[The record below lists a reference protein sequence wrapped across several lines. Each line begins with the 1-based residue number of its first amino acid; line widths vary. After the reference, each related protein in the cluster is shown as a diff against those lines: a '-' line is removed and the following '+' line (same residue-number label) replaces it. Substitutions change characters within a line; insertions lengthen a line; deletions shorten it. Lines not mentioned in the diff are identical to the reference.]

1 MYVADIGVK
10 CSTCGVKFNSRQ
22 LPAVIDIGYRN
33 SELRQFFKGVIPQY
47 EEYFVITCPSCG
59 RADWSTSFE
68 VIEEPAY
75 LNAPA
80 TTAHLQFRQ
89 AAMTAEKEGRSFY
102 NIAYLYLYAAWCADD
117 RNASVQAFEYRRLAA
132 DAFSKSLVDG
142 SCPADKKAETE
153 YLIAEIL
160 RRAGDF
166 AASREYFVKIVGRL
180 PSHFAIM
187 ARKLMRLCEVSD
199 SQAIDFVA
207 EVSA

>member
-10 CSTCGVKFNSRQ
+10 CPTCGVKFNSKQ
-22 LPAVIDIGYRN
+22 LPAVLDIGYRN

-47 EEYFVITCPSCG
+47 EEYFVVTCPSCG

-75 LNAPA
+75 LSAPT

-89 AAMTAEKEGRSFY
+89 AAMVAEKEGRSFY

-117 RNASVQAFEYRRLAA
+117 RNAQVQAAEYRRLAV
-132 DAFSKSLVDG
+132 DAFSKSIVDG
-142 SCPADKKAETE
+142 SCPADKRAETE
-153 YLIAEIL
+153 YLMGEIL
-160 RRAGDF
+160 RRAGEF
-166 AASREYFVKIVGRL
+166 AASREYFGKMVGRL
-180 PSHFAIM
+180 PGPLAIM
-187 ARKLMRLCEVSD
+187 ARKLMRLCELGD

>member
-10 CSTCGVKFNSRQ
+10 CPTCGVKFNSRQ

-75 LNAPA
+75 LQAPT

-89 AAMTAEKEGRSFY
+89 AAIIAEKEGRNFY
-102 NIAYLYLYAAWCADD
+102 NVAYLYLYAAWCADD
-117 RNASVQAFEYRRLAA
+117 RNALVQAAEYRRLAA
-132 DAFSKSLVDG
+132 DAFSKSMVDG
-142 SCPADKKAETE
+142 SCPADKRAEVE
-153 YLIAEIL
+153 YLVAEIL
-160 RRAGDF
+160 RRAGEF
-166 AASREYFVKIVGRL
+166 AASREYFSKIVGRL

-187 ARKLMRLCEVSD
+187 ARKLMRLSEAND

-207 EVSA
+207 EVNA